1 MTDRE
6 FLILRTLLRTL
17 DESGDYLC
25 LPAHLR
31 NEVGMAVPRMT
42 QSEFDKTLSTA
53 DRQGLLTSVQGVR
66 GPRYRCS
73 PNGSAWLIENAD

>member
-1 MTDRE
+1 MNDRD

-17 DESGDYLC
+17 EESGEYLC
-25 LPAHLR
+25 LPSHLR
-31 NEVGMAVPRMT
+31 NEVSMAVPRLT
-42 QSEFDKTLSTA
+42 QSEFDKALSHA